1 VVVRAVTVAVA
12 VTPASMEHETRARR
26 RRVTIEGLR
35 FMPADVV
42 VAPDHTGR
50 WINRDLVSHNRQAV
64 GGTNGGGDDSGS
76 ADPPPRHPWQG
87 RSRRS
92 HGRLVTRAAAVHPE
106 RDAEGV
112 RGHSAAVHDAV
123 QGVRQARSVVPDA
136 EAGRRRGHRL
146 HPLEGRDGGLGGTA
160 FVGPSTATRLSP
172 LLPPGPGRIAV
183 QPTLVQPT

>member
-1 VVVRAVTVAVA
+1 MSQTPRGSIQSPGRGAEVVVTAVTVAVA
-12 VTPASMEHETRARR
+12 VTPASMEQETGARWC
-26 RRVTIEGLR
+26 RVTFRGLR

-42 VAPDHTGR
+42 MAPDHTGR

-112 RGHSAAVHDAV
+112 RGDSA
-123 QGVRQARSVVPDA
+123 
-136 EAGRRRGHRL
+136 
-146 HPLEGRDGGLGGTA
+146 
-160 FVGPSTATRLSP
+160 
-172 LLPPGPGRIAV
+172 
-183 QPTLVQPT
+183 